1 MIDFNVPPFTGKELE
16 YMQQAIKN
24 KKICGDGEFT
34 KKQSLDGRKISGKS
48 CASDDFLYPRPG
60 DGGGFNP
67 GETGG

>member
-34 KKQSLDGRKISGKS
+34 KKCSHWMEEKFRQIM
-48 CASDDFLYPRPG
+48 CF
-60 DGGGFNP
+60 
-67 GETGG
+67 

>member
-34 KKQSLDGRKISGKS
+34 KKCSHWMGRKISGKS
-48 CASDDFLYPRPG
+48 CASDELPVPTPWRWRRF
-60 DGGGFNP
+60 
-67 GETGG
+67 